1 MVQQITVWVDAD
13 VIVRNGAT
21 TLSMTGLT
29 ALNLVASSITTLR
42 IMALSREY

>member
-21 TLSMTGLT
+21 TLSMT

-42 IMALSREY
+42 IMGLSREY

>member
-13 VIVRNGAT
+13 FIVRNGAT
-21 TLSMTGLT
+21 TLSMT

-42 IMALSREY
+42 IMGLSREY